1 MPTRGAGSA
10 CLAAHGWEHW
20 GVQESSVGVPG
31 SGASLSEL
39 VSLLML
45 RPPHDREAYGDAM
58 TTQQASE
65 VLGVD
70 RLDVAAAWRAVAATH
85 VLHAREVQWSARLG
99 TALERLE
106 GLATLRE
113 LAAASA
119 RLDGSVEPEHAYA
132 LSRVTVETNLDATL
146 AWRRS
151 GVSVFVC
158 RTFADRGGATD
169 QRIAPDPYVLM
180 AQASELRYVVRAL
193 ASNGDVVGASRLE
206 HAVAIAPELNALGAV
221 SGARLS
227 DLVAAQVPQ
236 LLRNRR
242 GDLYLAGLKPVHAL
256 SAVAKSL
263 PPRPVTADEIRR
275 RVRAR
280 FPEAA
285 PLPEGTE
292 FDEVVLMATGRAGG
306 PSGYEY
312 VDE

>member
-1 MPTRGAGSA
+1 M
-10 CLAAHGWEHW
+10 
-20 GVQESSVGVPG
+20 GVPG
-31 SGASLSEL
+31 SDASLSEQ

-45 RPPHDREAYGDAM
+45 RPPQDREAYGDAI
-58 TTQQASE
+58 TAQQASE

-70 RLDVAAAWRAVAATH
+70 RLDVAAAWRAVAAAH
-85 VLHAREVQWSARLG
+85 IQHAREERWSTRLG
-99 TALERLE
+99 AALGRLE

-113 LAAASA
+113 LAAVSA
-119 RLDGSVEPEHAYA
+119 RLDGTVEPERAYA
-132 LSRVTVETNLDATL
+132 LSRVTVETNLDPTL

-158 RTFADRGGATD
+158 GTFADRREATD
-169 QRIAPDPYVLM
+169 QQIAPDPYVLM
-180 AQASELRYVVRAL
+180 AQASELRHVVRAL

-206 HAVAIAPELNALGAV
+206 QAVAISPELNALGAV

-256 SAVAKSL
+256 GAVAESL

-292 FDEVVLMATGRAGG
+292 LDEVVLMATGRARG
-306 PSGYEY
+306 PSGYEH